1 MYKVTEKGYESLTV
15 TKVKDILSCQD
26 RQSART
32 SMLSTPFTSPN
43 VSIRDLSSKIY
54 KLFYLLVKQNTV
66 LKNLFQRHHARKL
79 IKTFREESE
88 LISLLNIG
96 YYFSQ

>member
-1 MYKVTEKGYESLTV
+1 MDVDVSLRPSPLTNVFPQVDVTGRCLTMYKVTEKGYESLTV
-15 TKVKDILSCQD
+15 TKVKDVLSCQD

-54 KLFYLLVKQNTV
+54 KD
-66 LKNLFQRHHARKL
+66 
-79 IKTFREESE
+79 I
-88 LISLLNIG
+88 
-96 YYFSQ
+96 